1 MVCAYVFSVQYDTML
16 ALKFQVDTHQRLFF
30 ILVKSMRC
38 SKVKTRESSKKNGFK
53 AEKNLFEA
61 QNLGLWVFD
70 NVT

>member
-1 MVCAYVFSVQYDTML
+1 MCFQYSTMML

-61 QNLGLWVFD
+61 SKSWFVGFW
-70 NVT
+70 